1 MIEQINE
8 QLNKVLDD
16 IVASNDEHAMKIG
29 EHIQKINALYEAG
42 EIDESARNELLE
54 DANQIIE
61 VEKES
66 AALEAKV
73 KLEQA
78 SKLIIMLV
86 KMV

>member
-8 QLNKVLDD
+8 QLNELLDS
-16 IVASNDEHAMKIG
+16 IVADGDEHASKVA
-29 EHIQKINALYEAG
+29 EHIQKINALHASG
-42 EIDESARNELLE
+42 EIDEQARNELLE

-61 VEKES
+61 VEKEAS
-66 AALEAKV
+66 ALEAKA

-78 SKLIIMLV
+78 SRLILKLI